1 MLVML
6 CVPSL
11 EWILARL
18 AMKVAFSLALAWS
31 VFVQALGAAAYSP
44 WGWNMKVVDATGARA
59 NVDLPA
65 HQQRLWSFRDW
76 QIGYLI
82 AHFSQARNERREQI
96 AN

>member
-1 MLVML
+1 
-6 CVPSL
+6 
-11 EWILARL
+11 
-18 AMKVAFSLALAWS
+18 
-31 VFVQALGAAAYSP
+31 
-44 WGWNMKVVDATGARA
+44 MKVVDATGARA